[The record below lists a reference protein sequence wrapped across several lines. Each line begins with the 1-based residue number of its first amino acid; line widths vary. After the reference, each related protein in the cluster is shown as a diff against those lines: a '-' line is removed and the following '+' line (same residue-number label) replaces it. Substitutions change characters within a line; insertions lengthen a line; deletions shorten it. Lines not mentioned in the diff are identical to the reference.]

1 LKGGVLKMRRGIF
14 NELSRM
20 RREMDR
26 MFSSFEDE
34 PSVINLNDE
43 ISGGSNFRRAVSD
56 FSENDNEYILE
67 VELPGIKKEE
77 ISLDI
82 TSRGIEIRAIKK
94 HEEKKKNDGKHFYS
108 KSFAGFYQAVDLP
121 ENVDSDKM
129 KASYK
134 NGVLALKIPKKNIE
148 IEKVRKIEIE

>member
-1 LKGGVLKMRRGIF
+1 MRRGIF
-14 NELSRM
+14 WELSRIQ
-20 RREMDR
+20 REINR
-26 MFSSFEDE
+26 MFSSFENE

-67 VELPGIKKEE
+67 VELPGMKKDE

-82 TSRGIEIRAIKK
+82 TSRGIEIKASKK
-94 HEEKKKNDGKHFYS
+94 HEEKKKDDGKHFYS

-121 ENVDSDKM
+121 ENADSDKM
-129 KASYK
+129 KASYN

-148 IEKVRKIEIE
+148 VEKVKRIKIE